1 MGCKNGKPVLRDED
15 REALAKTSGLSEDE
29 VTIKF
34 EAFIKDH
41 PDGKLRKREFRD
53 MISQALPKKDASKV
67 EKHVFRIYDTNGD
80 GYIDFVEFMVVFY
93 ILSEGTPEEVLTKL
107 FRVFDVN
114 SDGSISIK
122 EMQRLVADLYGLVKH
137 KDPNQASKE
146 LIASTAF
153 KEMDTDGDGLVTC
166 QEFVRAVLG
175 QEQFSKMLTMEIMNI
190 FMDEEQK

>member
-1 MGCKNGKPVLRDED
+1 MGCKNGKPVLREED
-15 REALAKTSGLSEDE
+15 RKALAETSGLSEDE
-29 VTIKF
+29 VGVKF
-34 EAFIKDH
+34 DAFVKDH
-41 PDGKLRKREFRD
+41 PDGKLRKKDFRD
-53 MISQALPKKDASKV
+53 MMSQALPKKDAGKL

-93 ILSEGTPEEVLTKL
+93 ILSEGTPEEVLSKL

-122 EMQRLVADLYGLVKH
+122 ELHRLVSDLYGLVQQ
-137 KDPNQASKE
+137 KDPHLASKE

-153 KEMDTDGDGLVTC
+153 KEMDTDGDGEVTQ

-175 QEQFSKMLTMEIMNI
+175 QEQFSKMLTMEVMNI
-190 FMDEEQK
+190 FMDD